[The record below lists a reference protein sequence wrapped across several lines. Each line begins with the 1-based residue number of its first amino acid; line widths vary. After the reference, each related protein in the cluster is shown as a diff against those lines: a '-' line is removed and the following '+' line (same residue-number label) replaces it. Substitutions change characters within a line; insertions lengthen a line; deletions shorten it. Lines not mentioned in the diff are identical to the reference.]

1 MAADVALEKAR
12 SEVLEFLGETFDRVR
27 GIYLDRGT
35 SFVET
40 LADVTASEA
49 SKRASPG
56 TGSVAAH
63 VRHCIYYLEVLQR
76 SLKGEPLGTLDWR
89 SIWTNDRPVDE
100 AEWGALR
107 GMLRKEYAAVETL
120 AKDDATWER
129 EDALGEFM
137 AVIVHTAY
145 HLGAVRQA
153 LRVIRTERV

>member
-1 MAADVALEKAR
+1 MPADVALTKAR

-35 SFVET
+35 SFFET

-49 SKRASPG
+49 SKRASPA
-56 TGSVAAH
+56 TASVAAH
-63 VRHCIYYLEVLQR
+63 VRHCIYYLDVLQR
-76 SLKGEPLGTLDWR
+76 SLKGEALGTLDWR
-89 SIWTNDRPVDE
+89 SIWTDDRPVSEGEWDE
-100 AEWGALR
+100 LR
-107 GMLRKEYAAVETL
+107 ERIRKEATAVEAL
-120 AKDDATWER
+120 AKDDATWAR
-129 EDALGEFM
+129 EDSLGGFM

>member
-1 MAADVALEKAR
+1 MPADVALEKAK

-35 SFVET
+35 SFFET

-56 TGSVAAH
+56 TASVAAH

-76 SLKGEPLGTLDWR
+76 SLRGEPLGTLDWR
-89 SIWTNDRPVDE
+89 SIWTNDRPVDDG
-100 AEWGALR
+100 EWSGLR
-107 GMLRKEYAAVETL
+107 GRLRTEAAAVEEL
-120 AKDDATWER
+120 AKDDATWAR
-129 EDALGEFM
+129 EDALGGFI

>member
-1 MAADVALEKAR
+1 MTADVALEKAR

-35 SFVET
+35 SFFET
-40 LADVTASEA
+40 LADVTACEA
-49 SKRASPG
+49 SRRASPD
-56 TGSVAAH
+56 TASIAAH

-76 SLKGEPLGTLDWR
+76 SLRGEALGALDWR

-100 AEWGALR
+100 REWNELR
-107 GMLRKEYAAVETL
+107 ERLRTEASAVEAL
-120 AKDDATWER
+120 AKDDAAWMR
-129 EDALGEFM
+129 EDALGGFM

>member
-1 MAADVALEKAR
+1 MPANVTLERVR

-35 SFVET
+35 SFFET

-49 SKRASPG
+49 SRRASPD
-56 TGSVAAH
+56 TASIAAH

-76 SLKGEPLGTLDWR
+76 SLQGEPLGTLDWR

-100 AEWGALR
+100 GEWNELR
-107 GMLRKEYAAVETL
+107 ERLRNEAASVEAR

-129 EDALGEFM
+129 EDSPWEFM
-137 AVIVHTAY
+137 AIIVHTAY

-153 LRVIRTERV
+153 LRVIRAERV

>member
-1 MAADVALEKAR
+1 MTADVALEKAR
-12 SEVLEFLGETFDRVR
+12 GEVLEFLGETFDRVR

-35 SFVET
+35 SFFET

-56 TGSVAAH
+56 TASVAAH

-100 AEWGALR
+100 GEWNGLR
-107 GMLRKEYAAVETL
+107 ERLRTEAAAVEAL
-120 AKDDATWER
+120 ARDDATWAR
-129 EDALGEFM
+129 ADSLGGFM
-137 AVIVHTAY
+137 AVVVHTAY

>member
-1 MAADVALEKAR
+1 MPADVALTKAR

-35 SFVET
+35 SFFET

-49 SKRASPG
+49 SKRASPA
-56 TGSVAAH
+56 TASIAAH
-63 VRHCIYYLEVLQR
+63 VRHCIYNLEVLQR
-76 SLKGEPLGTLDWR
+76 SLKGEPLSTLDWQ
-89 SIWTNDRPVDE
+89 SIWTNDLPVSE
-100 AEWGALR
+100 GEWNELR
-107 GMLRKEYAAVETL
+107 ERIRKEATAVEAL
-120 AKDDATWER
+120 AKDDATWAR
-129 EDALGEFM
+129 EDSLGGFM

>member
-1 MAADVALEKAR
+1 MPANVTLERVR

-35 SFVET
+35 SFFET
-40 LADVTASEA
+40 LADVTTSEA
-49 SKRASPG
+49 SKRASPD
-56 TGSVAAH
+56 TASIAAH

-76 SLKGEPLGTLDWR
+76 SLQGEPLGTLDWR

-100 AEWGALR
+100 GEWDELR
-107 GMLRKEYAAVETL
+107 DRLRNEAASVEAR

-129 EDALGEFM
+129 EDSPWEFM
-137 AVIVHTAY
+137 AIIVHSAY

-153 LRVIRTERV
+153 LRVIRAERL

>member
-1 MAADVALEKAR
+1 MPADVALTKAR
-12 SEVLEFLGETFDRVR
+12 NEVLEFLGETFERVR

-35 SFVET
+35 SFFET

-49 SKRASPG
+49 SRRASPD
-56 TGSVAAH
+56 TASVGAH

-76 SLKGEPLGTLDWR
+76 ALKGEPLGTLDWR

-100 AEWGALR
+100 GEWDAIRQQLR
-107 GMLRKEYAAVETL
+107 NEVSAVEAM

-129 EDALGEFM
+129 EDALGEFI
-137 AVIVHTAY
+137 AVITHTAY

-153 LRVIRTERV
+153 LRVIRAAQS